1 MALQSVTH
9 SRKVLKSDALKQFLR
24 EAGREWPVDRLTDTV
39 IAERMVAA
47 ALYNYHRCVTKH
59 MDSHDFKTW
68 PDLTDEQQAFLI
80 DFLIDFAIPQAMSAI
95 WKGGL

>member
-9 SRKVLKSDALKQFLR
+9 SRKVLTTA
-24 EAGREWPVDRLTDTV
+24 WPMDRPTDEV
-39 IAERMVAA
+39 IAERMLAA

-59 MDSHDFKTW
+59 MNSHDFKTW

-80 DFLIDFAIPQAMSAI
+80 DWAIPQAMSAV
-95 WKGGL
+95 WKGQ